1 MCALMRI
8 GLRLALI
15 FVLLLGLGT
24 LTVVPTLSQAG
35 NPIVIENQQPGT
47 GQWQIPNSG
56 YQLSDDTTNQVKGY
70 ASATSVNKGGSLG
83 ISVSVNPA
91 QSFTIAFYRMGWY
104 GGLGGRLM
112 LTTASIAGV
121 HQAACPIVETATQLR
136 ACNWSPSYTLSV
148 STTWTDGIYFAV
160 LSSANGYQ
168 NYVPFVVRDDART

>member
-1 MCALMRI
+1 MCALMRL

-56 YQLSDDTTNQVKGY
+56 YQLSDDTTNQIKGY

-83 ISVSVNPA
+83 FSVSVNPA

-112 LTTASIAGV
+112 LITASIAGV
-121 HQAACPIVETATQLR
+121 HQPACPIVDSSTNLR
-136 ACNWSPSYTLSV
+136 VCNWPSSYTLTVPTS
-148 STTWTDGIYFAV
+148 WTDGVYF
-160 LSSANGYQ
+160 
-168 NYVPFVVRDDART
+168 